1 MSVVASALKKVV
13 LRRDLTVAE
22 SEAVFEAVMEGGVA
36 EVELAA
42 FLAALRTKGETAD
55 ELEGLARRMRARLTP
70 IPTTRAPLLDT
81 CGTGGD
87 ELHTFNISTATAL
100 VVAGCDVAVAKH
112 GNRSV
117 SSASGS
123 ADVLEHLG
131 VHVGLTAA
139 QVGRCLDETGLGFC
153 FAPLLHGAMKHA
165 APVRKALGIRTIF
178 NLAGPLT
185 NPARAEYQLVGT
197 YRVETAET
205 LAKVLLSLG
214 TKRAVVVCGAD
225 QLDEVSLWGETAA
238 FIVEETSIRR
248 ESWTAADFGLEP
260 CSVEDLRV
268 RSPAESAAL
277 IRRVLADEPCAARDI
292 VLANSAAALLALGRA
307 TTLKQG
313 MALARDSVST
323 GAAAKALERLS
334 RRSQELAAE

>member
-1 MSVVASALKKVV
+1 VSVILAAVKKLVT
-13 LRRDLTVAE
+13 RRDLSVAE

-100 VVAGCDVAVAKH
+100 VVAGCGVAVAKH

-131 VHVGLTAA
+131 VHVGLTAD
-139 QVGRCLDETGLGFC
+139 QVGQCLDDTGLGFC

-197 YRVETAET
+197 YRIETAET
-205 LAKVLLSLG
+205 LAKVLSSLG

-225 QLDEVSLWGETAA
+225 QLDEVSLWGETTA
-238 FIVEETSIRR
+238 FIVEGSSIRR
-248 ESWTAADFGLEP
+248 VTWTPADFGLEP
-260 CSVEDLRV
+260 CAVEDLV
-268 RSPAESAAL
+268 VHSPAESAAL
-277 IRRVLADEPCAARDI
+277 IRRVLADEPCAARDV

-307 TTLKQG
+307 TSLKQG
-313 MALARDSVST
+313 VALSQESVTT

-334 RRSQELAAE
+334 RRSQELAAG